1 MIKYEYRMLKQAT
14 GKDLMKTLEK
24 YISEGWMGFGSPFFG
39 VEGTEGAFY
48 VAVMKIQSRKG

>member
-1 MIKYEYRMLKQAT
+1 MIKYTYKMLKRPT
-14 GKDLMKTLEK
+14 GDELMVVLEK

-48 VAVMKIQSRKG
+48 VAVMKIKSAKG